1 MSGNDDREVEKSHSS
16 NHALGWA
23 RHFRNREC
31 TRTWSQ
37 SAPGGGRQVTS
48 PRLPVHPSVLEASVS
63 VIPTKRYWGQGG
75 GKIKH
80 DVGGNPGQDSQSS
93 PTSSPTK
100 KIRRNITPTNASLA
114 ELADSDDSM
123 SESASQL
130 RFRPIVGVALNSHTL
145 KPVVS
150 PMTAAPPTPV
160 PVGDLEMGHEQH
172 TPAATPHP
180 SNGHNNPANPS
191 VVPILHG
198 ERTQVP
204 VDHDIEM
211 SHGDHNPIPATRAD
225 ILELRQDLKDIGFPL
240 DTPQSQWKRPPTAMD
255 VDGDDG
261 DNADV
266 EDVPPPRP
274 RVEQARKAKA
284 ITKHRSDNALSLSRD
299 VQQHARFLM
308 NRESSDSPFDIAFM
322 ASEEDVSAF
331 NPFNGYCCTAAD
343 FRPDLRSPPGTPWN
357 KSVTKVFVKS
367 FIEEGIYSCTDAH
380 MIEVAFQ
387 THLKYLRTLHQRAG
401 ISKLENTARKR
412 AAKRAERK
420 RNLFYRRFEVAANH
434 TDLQRHLGILQDLGV
449 DGMSSDESEHENGV
463 IQYRVLIKS
472 WRNPVLTPWLRT
484 FDAAYRKDRLSG
496 PSQSTRGAHPHL
508 RLASQKVDLRAPVI
522 RLPFNAYNYEWLKG
536 LSAFEL
542 ESLAPQHREY
552 EFLHT
557 PAMMELAQAFDGDH
571 HKSRPYV

>member
-48 PRLPVHPSVLEASVS
+48 PKLPVHPS
-63 VIPTKRYWGQGG
+63 
-75 GKIKH
+75 
-80 DVGGNPGQDSQSS
+80 
-93 PTSSPTK
+93 
-100 KIRRNITPTNASLA
+100 A

-225 ILELRQDLKDIGFPL
+225 ILELRQDLKDIGHQLGRFFDILVALLSKDSRSIHPSHNGNDRL
-240 DTPQSQWKRPPTAMD
+240 TAMD

-284 ITKHRSDNALSLSRD
+284 ITKHRRTMPYHYQGMFSN
-299 VQQHARFLM
+299 M
-308 NRESSDSPFDIAFM
+308 PDSF
-322 ASEEDVSAF
+322 EVSA
-331 NPFNGYCCTAAD
+331 
-343 FRPDLRSPPGTPWN
+343 
-357 KSVTKVFVKS
+357 
-367 FIEEGIYSCTDAH
+367 H
-380 MIEVAFQ
+380 
-387 THLKYLRTLHQRAG
+387 LHQRAG

-484 FDAAYRKDRLSG
+484 FDAAYRKDRLG

-571 HKSRPYV
+571 HK